1 MPSFTL
7 QVTSAT
13 AYLSP
18 DARRETPQHQRPVKR
33 HAMPDLKLHCNCPLE
48 VSLYKM
54 VADKCE
60 EKANN
65 ISQRK
70 TVLQTRLAKKS
81 IKCLSKLTFIFKYFD
96 FWKITTTLLAKVS
109 EKPWETRALYKNKKV
124 KESKAEEVRDLYLL
138 CSKLNYFQ
146 NAVFRGEMRR
156 RAGGTQ
162 HTTCLSGIS

>member
-13 AYLSP
+13 AYPSP

-124 KESKAEEVRDLYLL
+124 KESKAEEVKGFISTLFKIKLL
-138 CSKLNYFQ
+138 SKCCF
-146 NAVFRGEMRR
+146 
-156 RAGGTQ
+156 
-162 HTTCLSGIS
+162 